1 MLQKGSE
8 VSGQDRLLGF
18 AQTQCV
24 EEKNAKSS
32 KNGFFNICRISD
44 IQTTTETM
52 EYLIDHTHFNWHNY
66 INESNYANILKIL
79 FCKNNTKLLLLTTL
93 N

>member
-24 EEKNAKSS
+24 EEKKIQNPQKTD
-32 KNGFFNICRISD
+32 FLISAGSV
-44 IQTTTETM
+44 IFKQQRRRWS
-52 EYLIDHTHFNWHNY
+52 I
-66 INESNYANILKIL
+66 
-79 FCKNNTKLLLLTTL
+79 
-93 N
+93 